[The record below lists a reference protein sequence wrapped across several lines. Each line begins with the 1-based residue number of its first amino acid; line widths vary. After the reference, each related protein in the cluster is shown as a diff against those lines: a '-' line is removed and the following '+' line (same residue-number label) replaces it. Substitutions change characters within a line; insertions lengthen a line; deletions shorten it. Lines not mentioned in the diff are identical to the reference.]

1 MAQALVQRSADLQR
15 VAFAFFSVLLDAAPA
30 CPAYLHTLHL
40 GPVLLGPCFFQH
52 SMAEQRSGAP
62 RSLFGSMTFQAR
74 DGGEESGE
82 SAMLGGSD
90 DDGPA
95 PPVFKNIPEERS
107 FESGDTGQSPPALA
121 GEASADAR
129 RRTDGAAAAVFA
141 QPLEQHTGFEPVK
154 RGTRET
160 AGLAGA
166 GDVRPLQA
174 RKIPSRSQLS
184 ESLSHMQSDGAP
196 PRMTGLWPWLYAL
209 GGALHPCSMR
219 ATEYLMWNHASLL
232 VGGALLAVG
241 RLPAGPAAGAGEGDF
256 GSFGKGGQLAQ

>member
-62 RSLFGSMTFQAR
+62 RSLFGSMTFHAR

-121 GEASADAR
+121 GEASGDAR

-141 QPLEQHTGFEPVK
+141 QPLEQHTGFQPVK
-154 RGTRET
+154 RGAGDER
-160 AGLAGA
+160 GLAGA

-184 ESLSHMQSDGAP
+184 ESLSHMQSDGMPSASP
-196 PRMTGLWPWLYAL
+196 ACGSDCLLCV
-209 GGALHPCSMR
+209 ALHPCNIYALQRLARNR
-219 ATEYLMWNHASLL
+219 APVWWLGKACGLRGITF
-232 VGGALLAVG
+232 ALRG
-241 RLPAGPAAGAGEGDF
+241 LPAGAERTA
-256 GSFGKGGQLAQ
+256 